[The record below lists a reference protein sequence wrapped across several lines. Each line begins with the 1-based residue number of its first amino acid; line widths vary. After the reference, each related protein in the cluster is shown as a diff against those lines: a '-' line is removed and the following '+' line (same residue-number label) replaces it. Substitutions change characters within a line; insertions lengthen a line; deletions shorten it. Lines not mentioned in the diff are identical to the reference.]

1 MHKIKKIYEAV
12 EAKNPGKNELKPYPS
27 SAHGWTAARGDVSV
41 LASYRDGMLMIQ
53 LKTEEGKKEYTE
65 AYQDMVNFFNKHL

>member
-1 MHKIKKIYEAV
+1 
-12 EAKNPGKNELKPYPS
+12 
-27 SAHGWTAARGDVSV
+27 
-41 LASYRDGMLMIQ
+41 MLIIQ

>member
-1 MHKIKKIYEAV
+1 
-12 EAKNPGKNELKPYPS
+12 
-27 SAHGWTAARGDVSV
+27 V
-41 LASYRDGMLMIQ
+41 LTIQ